1 MDGNTRFAAESQK
14 KPIVPDDDLVELLW
28 HNGSVVAQPQAH
40 HRPAQPSDRDRPGT
54 SGLTA
59 EETAA
64 WFLNTLDDPL
74 EKDLYTQL
82 WYNTIADAALQ
93 HEGTF
98 PGPTSHPSSP
108 PPPVG
113 SSGVESSWVG
123 DFCSTFCDSNQV
135 PRTPTGIRG
144 KDAALQSE
152 VPSDAGAHDG
162 TSSSGGSGSNY
173 GGSGLPS
180 DSVHGHKRKGMC
192 RDESDSRSE
201 VKLRDAECEE
211 ATEETKPWQRHG
223 PKRRTRAAEVHN
235 LSERR
240 RRDRIKEK
248 MRALQEL
255 IPHCNKVDK
264 ASILDE
270 TIDYLKS
277 LQMQFQI
284 MWMTSI
290 NMRSFSYNNIKLG
303 IPSMTPSFI
312 RDELAADGKG
322 KVWLV
327 QFAAS
332 LHVLTPAMPNY
343 QGGEERS
350 EEGWR

>member
-1 MDGNTRFAAESQK
+1 GGGGGGGHAAAVRRAARPLRGVRGRVVAPVRGAHRVTGPPRVPVPAAVRRGGVRVRGRRRRPRPPLRGGRLPLPHLRARLCPERRCSPPGHRNPDEMDGNTRFAAESQK

-201 VKLRDAECEE
+201 

-255 IPHCNKVDK
+255 IPHCNK
-264 ASILDE
+264 
-270 TIDYLKS
+270 
-277 LQMQFQI
+277 
-284 MWMTSI
+284 
-290 NMRSFSYNNIKLG
+290 
-303 IPSMTPSFI
+303 
-312 RDELAADGKG
+312 
-322 KVWLV
+322 
-327 QFAAS
+327 
-332 LHVLTPAMPNY
+332 
-343 QGGEERS
+343 
-350 EEGWR
+350 